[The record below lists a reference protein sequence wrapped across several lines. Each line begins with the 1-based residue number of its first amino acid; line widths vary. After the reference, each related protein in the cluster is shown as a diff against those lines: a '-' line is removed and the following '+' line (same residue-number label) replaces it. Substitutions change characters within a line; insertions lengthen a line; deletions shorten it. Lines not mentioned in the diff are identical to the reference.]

1 MASPSVRVIAHF
13 TVKSEKIDE
22 FIKAARETLV
32 EPSRAEP
39 GCIHYDLW
47 QDAADPTQFAMVEA
61 WESNEALDTHLSLQT
76 VNAAVARLTPMGEGS
91 PKVQRLHSLTGE
103 G

>member
-13 TVKSEKIDE
+13 AVKSEKIDE
-22 FIKAARETLV
+22 FIQAARETLV
-32 EPSRAEP
+32 EPSRVEP
-39 GCIHYDLW
+39 GCIRYDLW
-47 QDAADPTQFAMVEA
+47 QDAAEPTRFAMVEA

-76 VNAAVARLTPMGEGS
+76 VNAAVARLMPMGEGP

-103 G
+103 